1 LGKPRCKEISNI
13 AELALARSGWSSEF
27 ATVRLPLAPLLPRL
41 ELSKTEVELI
51 HHVLGDSPIDASCEG
66 RVGRA
71 EAVADVRVALID
83 LNAGNVAP
91 IQIVSGVKVDA
102 RSDLIVNPK
111 GRIDVLCRV
120 GVRPDAL
127 ILRVDG

>member
-1 LGKPRCKEISNI
+1 MSLQPQDPLGSPS
-13 AELALARSGWSSEF
+13 ARL
-27 ATVRLPLAPLLPRL
+27 VLI
-41 ELSKTEVELI
+41 SKTEVELI

-66 RVGRA
+66 GIGRA
-71 EAVADVRVALID
+71 EAVVDVRVALID